1 MYNKEDSEIINYLF
15 EKYPEEGCGLIIN
28 QKGKRVWIP
37 CENTAENREETF
49 IISSTD
55 YLKASL
61 KGDLIAIV
69 HSHPDSSPEAS
80 EQDKKTSEFLGIPYI
95 IYSLP
100 EIEKY
105 TYTPKYIRSPLL
117 GREYTFGNNDCYSL
131 VRDYYKQELNIELPT
146 TIFEENWWNKGLDY
160 FKDLYESFGFVQV
173 DSPQKHDIIVFKMLA
188 QVSNHCGIYLGE
200 DIFLHHAV
208 NRLSCR
214 ESVNSV
220 WRKYIAGYYRC
231 KQFT

>member
-1 MYNKEDSEIINYLF
+1 MDAAEYKHLVLGMIFL
-15 EKYPEEGCGLIIN
+15 KYISD
-28 QKGKRVWIP
+28 
-37 CENTAENREETF
+37 TF
-49 IISSTD
+49 IEQQKKVLEMVSNPESEY
-55 YLKASL
+55 YL
-61 KGDLIAIV
+61 GDDPKD
-69 HSHPDSSPEAS
+69 HQEAL
-80 EQDKKTSEFLGIPYI
+80 ED
-95 IYSLP
+95 
-100 EIEKY
+100 
-105 TYTPKYIRSPLL
+105 
-117 GREYTFGNNDCYSL
+117 
-131 VRDYYKQELNIELPT
+131 RDYYKQELNIELPT
-146 TIFEENWWNKGLDY
+146 TIFEENWWNKGLNY

-231 KQFT
+231 KQFI